1 MGREQRINEIMIN
14 DYKISKRNLMIND
27 YKVIKTKRNRKTCTP
42 QLARTRADY
51 LCSKLKSPQSKSF
64 YLKCVWNLTDSY
76 IDYLLSIA
84 LTKHSPA
91 KYFSAVASKEMHA
104 NR

>member
-1 MGREQRINEIMIN
+1 MGREQRVKELIIN

-27 YKVIKTKRNRKTCTP
+27 YKAIKTKRNRKTCTP
-42 QLARTRADY
+42 QLARSRADY
-51 LCSKLKSPQSKSF
+51 LCTKLKSPQSKSF

-76 IDYLLSIA
+76 IDYLLNIA

-91 KYFSAVASKEMHA
+91 KYFSAAASKEMHI